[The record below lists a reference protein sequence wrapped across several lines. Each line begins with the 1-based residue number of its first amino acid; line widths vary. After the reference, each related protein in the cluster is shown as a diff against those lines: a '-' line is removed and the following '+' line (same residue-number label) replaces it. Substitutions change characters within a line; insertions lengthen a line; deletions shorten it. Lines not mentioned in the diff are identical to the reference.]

1 MSNALENF
9 VPTLEGPNFQTWK
22 RQMRAFL
29 QSQDL
34 WSLVNATA
42 LRPVPADPAAPTDA
56 ELARMHDWDTQ
67 ASRAL
72 GNIVLRLAPPVYQRV
87 ETMNAPDAWV
97 ELQRVYGDVSPSQVF
112 EFFKRTILFKLDTA
126 KAIRPQIDYL
136 DSLYSALTAE
146 QVNLPDFI
154 KAMVLL
160 TALPSAW
167 EAPIIQTVMQGG
179 TITAITFDSTKET
192 ILRYWDTEKA
202 KKVGKN
208 SFTANKISAVK
219 RKPNDPSFISQ
230 KGKAPYKGD
239 NLQKKRKNQR
249 GKRGGRDKSGQQTHF
264 ANTASLSAQSSH
276 TVAHYGPSGLINR
289 IATDTPITSSFGG
302 GPFASFNDA
311 MTLAEDIGVPK
322 SIGNVKRLEE
332 RITCAAPQRKKGKY
346 ATMGIPPTKH
356 VILLSSDESE
366 DSGASGASEMPA
378 LVAQIPPV
386 SGWLTPPL
394 TPNEAYLA
402 SLKEEASK
410 LAC

>member
-1 MSNALENF
+1 
-9 VPTLEGPNFQTWK
+9 
-22 RQMRAFL
+22 MRAFL

-179 TITAITFDSTKET
+179 TITAITFDSTKQT
-192 ILRYWDTEKA
+192 IL
-202 KKVGKN
+202 
-208 SFTANKISAVK
+208 
-219 RKPNDPSFISQ
+219 
-230 KGKAPYKGD
+230 
-239 NLQKKRKNQR
+239 
-249 GKRGGRDKSGQQTHF
+249 
-264 ANTASLSAQSSH
+264 
-276 TVAHYGPSGLINR
+276 
-289 IATDTPITSSFGG
+289 
-302 GPFASFNDA
+302 
-311 MTLAEDIGVPK
+311 
-322 SIGNVKRLEE
+322 
-332 RITCAAPQRKKGKY
+332 
-346 ATMGIPPTKH
+346 
-356 VILLSSDESE
+356 
-366 DSGASGASEMPA
+366 
-378 LVAQIPPV
+378 
-386 SGWLTPPL
+386 
-394 TPNEAYLA
+394 
-402 SLKEEASK
+402 
-410 LAC
+410 